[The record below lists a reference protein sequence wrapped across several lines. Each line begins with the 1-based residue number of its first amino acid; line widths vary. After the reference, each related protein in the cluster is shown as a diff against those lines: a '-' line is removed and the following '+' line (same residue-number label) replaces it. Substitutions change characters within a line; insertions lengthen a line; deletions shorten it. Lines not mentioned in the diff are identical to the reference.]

1 MNENGDTTLL
11 DMDGNGRGSI
21 TVSLQECDEKYD
33 TSMATTMSWST
44 SATKKRE
51 GNYLGNI
58 YILKRIEINNRKKVS
73 VEEPGLLEDI
83 GAPL

>member
-33 TSMATTMSWST
+33 TSMATTMS
-44 SATKKRE
+44 
-51 GNYLGNI
+51 
-58 YILKRIEINNRKKVS
+58 
-73 VEEPGLLEDI
+73 
-83 GAPL
+83 